1 MASKLSVEE
10 LARFLDE
17 QFPQARGPEVE
28 VLDAELVRLRL
39 RYEERH
45 LRPGGTISGPT
56 LMGLAD
62 TAAFFLVLANHGPV
76 ALAVTSSLT
85 IHFLRKPAPRDVIA
99 EARPLKV
106 GRRLV
111 VTDVRLFS
119 DGEAASVAQATLTYA
134 IPGLGSAPP

>member
-10 LARFLDE
+10 LTRFLDE
-17 QFPQARGPEVE
+17 QFPQARGPQVE
-28 VLDAELVRLRL
+28 VLDTELVRLRL
-39 RYEERH
+39 RYDDRF

-85 IHFLRKPAPRDVIA
+85 IHFLRKPEPRDVLA

-111 VTDVRLFS
+111 VSEVRMMS
-119 DGEAASVAQATLTYA
+119 DADPAVVAQATLTYA
-134 IPGLGSAPP
+134 IP